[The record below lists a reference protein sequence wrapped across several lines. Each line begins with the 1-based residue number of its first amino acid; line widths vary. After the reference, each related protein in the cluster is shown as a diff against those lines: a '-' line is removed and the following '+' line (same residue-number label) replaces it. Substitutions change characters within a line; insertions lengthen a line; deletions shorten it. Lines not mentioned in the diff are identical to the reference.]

1 MNTFEKFVYWLQGTM
16 ETPTV
21 FGWYHIM
28 CLGILVALC
37 FAVGFISR
45 KASDKTVRIVLL
57 ITTAILL
64 IFEVIKQVVFAFEY
78 NDGVVT
84 WDYSWYAFPFQFC
97 SVPMYVGFLASLL
110 KECKLREGLYTF
122 LGTYSLFAG
131 LSVMIFPAS
140 VYMSYVAINIHT
152 MLHHGAMVVLGVML
166 WTSGRIPFTLKAML
180 KAVLVF
186 VALASIALVM
196 NFIFYAVKP
205 GVEFNMFFIS
215 PYYECEIPVA
225 NLIHHIYWLFLPAYF
240 IVFTVIAFVVFYIVF
255 LIRKFIC
262 KKTATV
268 SYEL

>member
-16 ETPTV
+16 ETPTLY
-21 FGWYHIM
+21 GWYHIM
-28 CLGILVALC
+28 CLGILIALC

-64 IFEVIKQVVFAFEY
+64 IFEVIKQFIMSFEY
-78 NDGVVT
+78 ENGVAK
-84 WDYSWYAFPFQFC
+84 WEYNWYYFPFQFC
-97 SVPMYVGFLASLL
+97 SVPMYVGFTASLL
-110 KECKLREGLYTF
+110 KESKFREALYTF

-131 LSVMIFPAS
+131 LAVMLVPSS

-152 MLHHGAMVVLGVML
+152 MLHHGAMVVIGVML

-186 VALASIALVM
+186 VALVTTALIM
-196 NFIFYAVKP
+196 NLIFSAVNP
-205 GVEFNMFFIS
+205 GVKFNMFYIS
-215 PYYECEIPVA
+215 PYYHCEIPVA
-225 NLIHHIYWLFLPAYF
+225 NLIHHIYWLFLPAYYIGFTLVAF
-240 IVFTVIAFVVFYIVF
+240 IVFYVVF